1 MSSFVHGCEKPDK
14 DRGAALGPRKLQ
26 RVTSLSVDPPQ
37 LLVNINRQA
46 SSFSLI
52 ARHRTFGANILGAD
66 QRDIAERFSN
76 GRFKGKERFDG
87 FSWNERCQWR
97 ALAWRGI
104 GCTRMRSRR
113 DHRTVFAR
121 DRRRT
126 PRRRRTVPAAV
137 WPRILK
143 LRVCRDRL
151 SPDFNLIAAA
161 GSPVCSMADQQDLDG
176 EARCARLV
184 RLG

>member
-87 FSWNERCQWR
+87 FSWTRGVSGVPLLGE
-97 ALAWRGI
+97 ALAALECEVDEIIERYSHGI
-104 GCTRMRSRR
+104 VVGRLVDVGLSQ
-113 DHRTVFAR
+113 
-121 DRRRT
+121 
-126 PRRRRTVPAAV
+126 
-137 WPRILK
+137 
-143 LRVCRDRL
+143 RL
-151 SPDFNLIAAA
+151 SGLAY
-161 GSPVCSMADQQDLDG
+161 
-176 EARCARLV
+176 
-184 RLG
+184 